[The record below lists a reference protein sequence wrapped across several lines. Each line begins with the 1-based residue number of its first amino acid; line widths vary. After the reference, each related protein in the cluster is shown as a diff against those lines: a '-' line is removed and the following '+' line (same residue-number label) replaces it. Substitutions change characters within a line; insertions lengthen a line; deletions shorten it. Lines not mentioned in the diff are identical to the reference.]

1 MSDSNDT
8 KSDYYINKITDFTSK
23 KPTIKMLKDN
33 DRSFVV
39 SWTLYRAK
47 NSKNNECRKIVWY
60 TRKKGSKTKPCKPV
74 KHKAT
79 IDKAHES
86 KYVSGYDIK
95 WEQLK
100 TVDNGKK
107 WLPGGTISNHD
118 RSPKSEEIKA
128 DDDALAVRAKVKPN
142 PKQFKTYTHTSS
154 KSDGKITYSYSEK
167 EKDYFQG
174 HYSAWRSFR
183 FKKDVV
189 LDPDQPEISVSEEDG
204 LSITVS
210 SKVDDEDAT
219 SMRFYLTVDVPS
231 GLGPVVSVG
240 SGVQDSGK
248 VKLDDDKEA
257 SYTFTGSS
265 SLGYTCYCVAYS
277 GSGGTVSDKSETSD
291 YVYTV
296 CSAPTGVKASA
307 IDSESMRV
315 SWDSVQLAKG
325 YVVEYATDP
334 EYFTASPG
342 NVKSVTI
349 DEGTTAIITDLEANA
364 TYYARVSATNRSGV
378 DGLWSSASDGVG
390 LGSAPNVP
398 TVGASSEDFVI
409 KGRNVTLFWSQSS
422 DDEDIEIQEAQV
434 SVNGSVVE
442 FNNGETSH
450 VLKTDSYS
458 DGDAIVWKV
467 RVRGSYTGGDNEGWS
482 EWSEERTITVYDVP
496 TVTASADGYEK
507 LPLALSLT
515 TSSSVQKPL
524 TWDVCIRSSKAHTAQ
539 TRWCEPVAVAEGE
552 AVWHGHYDSSA
563 SPLNISLTSDDIDL
577 TDGQSYYVEAYAEMD
592 SGLTAKTVSP
602 LTFEVAWEGYAPSTP
617 DASMSIN
624 KAGRTA
630 SIASSC
636 STSTA
641 TLSTYRENADGS
653 YTLVGTGKNTY
664 DDYPT
669 FNRSS
674 YRVVARAS
682 DSCLQ
687 SYIDV
692 ESAKLK
698 TLDVVLEFGN
708 ETLVL
713 PYNVQ
718 LSESTDPDV
727 NLNEYIGRSDYVP
740 TYGTVLRRTYNWSC
754 EFPRT
759 DKERLAAV
767 RRLSVHKG
775 NAYFRDPHRNGFPCQ
790 ISVNSDIGYDTGVV
804 SVSMTI
810 SRAVE

>member
-1 MSDSNDT
+1 MAT
-8 KSDYYINKITDFTSK
+8 KYRVA
-23 KPTIKMLKDN
+23 KPKVAMLKNN

-39 SWTLYRAK
+39 SWTK
-47 NSKNNECRKIVWY
+47 KKPKGGNCRIKWSTV
-60 TRKKGSKTKPCKPV
+60 KKGTKNKKYGAV
-74 KHKAT
+74 SHAASIT
-79 IDKAHES
+79 ADTES
-86 KYVSGYDIK
+86 KYVDGYDIEWWQYKYTDTAKTKGK
-95 WEQLK
+95 WFQ
-100 TVDNGKK
+100 
-107 WLPGGTISNHD
+107 GGVVSNHD
-118 RSPKSEEIKA
+118 RKPKNEEIKA
-128 DDDALAVRAKVKPN
+128 DSDALVVKARVKPN
-142 PKQFKTYTHTSS
+142 PKEYTTYTVS
-154 KSDGKITYSYSEK
+154 GKKGSYSYSEK
-167 EKDYFQG
+167 KKDYFKG
-174 HYSAWRSFR
+174 AWSSFAKYY

-189 LDPDQPEISVSEEDG
+189 LDPEQPEVSVDEDDG

-210 SKVDDEDAT
+210 SSADDEDAKT
-219 SMRFYLTVDVPS
+219 MQFFLTVDVPS
-231 GLGPVVSVG
+231 GAGPVSFVG
-240 SGVQDSGK
+240 DGTQSSGK
-248 VKLDDDKEA
+248 IALDDDGKA
-257 SYTFTGSS
+257 SYTFIGQP
-265 SLGYTCYCVAYS
+265 SLGYTSYCVAYS
-277 GSGGTVSDKSETSD
+277 GSGGTASEQSEKSD
-291 YVYTV
+291 YVYTL
-296 CSAPTGVKASA
+296 CSAPTNVAASA

-315 SWDSVQLAKG
+315 TWSSVQLADG
-325 YVVEYATDP
+325 YAVEYATDP

-349 DEGTTAIITDLEANA
+349 EEGTTAILTDLEANA
-364 TYYARVSATNRSGV
+364 TYYARVSATNNSGLE
-378 DGLWSSASDGVG
+378 GMWSDPTDGVG
-390 LGSAPNVP
+390 LGEAPGAP

-409 KGRNVTLFWSQSS
+409 RGRNVTLFWSQNS
-422 DDEDIEIQEAQV
+422 DDEDVEIKEAQV
-434 SVNGSVVE
+434 SVNGSVTA
-442 FNNGETSH
+442 FSDGETSH
-450 VLKTDSYS
+450 TIGTDTYS
-458 DGDAIVWKV
+458 DGDAIVWKA

-496 TVTASADGYEK
+496 TVAASADGYGK

-524 TWDVCIRSSKAHTAQ
+524 TWDVLVRASKAHAAQ

-563 SPLNISLTSDDIDL
+563 NPLNISLASSDIDL

-592 SGLTAKTVSP
+592 SGLTAKTASP
-602 LTFEVAWEGYAPSTP
+602 LTFEVAWDGYAPSTP

-624 KAGRTA
+624 RTGRTA

-653 YTLVGTGKNTY
+653 YTLVGTGKNAY

-698 TLDVVLEFGN
+698 TLDVVIEFGN

-754 EFPRT
+754 EFPRN

-790 ISVNSDIGYDTGVV
+790 ISVNSDIGYDTGAV